1 MGPAEMEKSPH
12 LHQCGQIWPAKETHL
27 RMGHQILSKIE
38 RFSSLASTT
47 SKGDQIKVSIKRQL
61 KTDPND
67 RPGTRKALF

>member
-1 MGPAEMEKSPH
+1 MGPAEKSPH

-38 RFSSLASTT
+38 HFSSLASTT